1 MLQETLDHLN
11 KAQRR
16 VDKIHWEE
24 DLISEIDT
32 TGYMEE
38 QVDNKEAQPPPVP
51 DKPVLRRQDTT
62 LSEIGETQVPRWVDN
77 TLSITQFRDIADDC
91 NQDLGE

>member
-11 KAQRR
+11 KVQRK
-16 VDKIHWEE
+16 VDRIHWEK
-24 DLISEIDT
+24 DLISEFDT

-51 DKPVLRRQDTT
+51 DKPVL
-62 LSEIGETQVPRWVDN
+62 
-77 TLSITQFRDIADDC
+77 
-91 NQDLGE
+91 